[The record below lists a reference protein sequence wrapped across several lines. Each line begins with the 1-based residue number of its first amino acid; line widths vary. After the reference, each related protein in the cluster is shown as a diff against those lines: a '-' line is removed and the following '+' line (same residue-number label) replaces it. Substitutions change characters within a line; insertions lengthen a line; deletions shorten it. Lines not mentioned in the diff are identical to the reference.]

1 MQEEVPTPKAH
12 RGGCLSQKMISR
24 KLYDALK
31 NEEVFFLFV
40 PGVGRV
46 VLQELRFSQW
56 SSRGNSVLNSVLHGS
71 REWSSRSNSVL
82 NSVLHGSR
90 E

>member
-1 MQEEVPTPKAH
+1 M
-12 RGGCLSQKMISR
+12 
-24 KLYDALK
+24 
-31 NEEVFFLFV
+31 
-40 PGVGRV
+40 

-71 REWSSRSNSVL
+71 REWSSRGNAVL

-90 E
+90 ECGPAEAILY

>member
-1 MQEEVPTPKAH
+1 MQTEGGASPKN
-12 RGGCLSQKMISR
+12 CFSR
-24 KLYDALK
+24 KLQDALK
-31 NEEVFFLFV
+31 KLKKSCLCV

-71 REWSSRSNSVL
+71 RELSNRSNSVL